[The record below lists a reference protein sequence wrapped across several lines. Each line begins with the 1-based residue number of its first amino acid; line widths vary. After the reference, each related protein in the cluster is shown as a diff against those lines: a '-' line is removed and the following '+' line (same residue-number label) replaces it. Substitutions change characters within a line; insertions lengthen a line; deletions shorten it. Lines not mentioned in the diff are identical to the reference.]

1 MVVRVL
7 SYVLLGA
14 FFGLERLLRRD
25 EQARR
30 VEPDRPSDRGSSLL
44 IAIALSLATVV
55 APLLNRR
62 RIGRVERRW
71 VGAAGLAAMLAG
83 LALRA
88 WAMRTL
94 GAFYT
99 RTLLVASGQRIVAR
113 GPYRLVRHPGYLG
126 TILVWVGAA
135 LAAAN
140 WLATATVGLLML
152 AAYGYRIG
160 SEEAMLVESFGEE
173 YRAYMARTWR
183 LVPRLY

>member
-1 MVVRVL
+1 MITRVL
-7 SYVLLGA
+7 SYALLGA
-14 FFGLERLLRRD
+14 FFGLERFLRRG

-44 IAIALSLATVV
+44 IAGALSLATVV

-62 RIGRVERRW
+62 RIGRVERRA
-71 VGAAGLAAMLAG
+71 VGMLGLATMLAG

-99 RTLLVASGQRIVAR
+99 RTLLVASGQRIVDR

-140 WLATATVGLLML
+140 WLATAAVGLLML

-160 SEEAMLVESFGEE
+160 SEEAMLADSFGAE

-183 LVPRLY
+183 LVPWIY